1 MFISTLALLS
11 AVTFSSNQTPPVQKI
26 ELTSNNAVFYSGV
39 SQNIFVYSYYNN
51 EEDSTMTFTLTYDG
65 NTYDFVRLDY
75 QDHPNYGHLSVTSL
89 MESNLCYQIFFSEA
103 DEEGDYYHKFAEP
116 EFMTYDEPP
125 VFHKYY
131 GDSTSSLDYNIQ
143 FPDGEGFNY
152 YGVCFGLKIW
162 ALDENTYNS
171 LSPTYSENYNNGYN
185 DGYNQGKS
193 DGYTEGYNE
202 GNYNGDSAGYQRG
215 YAHGYLDGSNQDTV
229 AASIF
234 SGIINIALLPINFFL
249 ACLNFEV
256 FGINIGGF
264 VSALL
269 TVAIVFII
277 CRTIFSGG
285 NGGSHD

>member
-11 AVTFSSNQTPPVQKI
+11 AVTFSSNRTPPVQKI
-26 ELTSNNAVFYSGV
+26 ELTSTNSVFYAGV
-39 SQNIFVYSYYNN
+39 TQNIFVYSYYNN
-51 EEDSTMTFTLTYDG
+51 EEDATMTFTLTYDG
-65 NTYDFVRLDY
+65 NTYDFVKLDY
-75 QDHPNYGHLSVTSL
+75 TSFSNYGHLYVTSL
-89 MESNLCYQIFFSEA
+89 MESNLCYQIFIAEA
-103 DEEGDYYHKFAEP
+103 DEEGDYYHKFASP
-116 EFMTYDEPP
+116 EFMTYDEEP

-131 GDSTSSLDYNIQ
+131 GSSSTTLDFNIQ

-162 ALDENTYNS
+162 ALDESTYDS

-202 GNYNGDSAGYQRG
+202 GNYNGDSVGYQRG
-215 YAHGYLDGSNQDTV
+215 YTHGYNDAFNTDSTAATIFTGIVNV
-229 AASIF
+229 A
-234 SGIINIALLPINFFL
+234 LVPINFFL

-269 TVAIVFII
+269 TVCIIIIIVRMI
-277 CRTIFSGG
+277 TGKKSSGE
-285 NGGSHD
+285 